1 MRHKYPG
8 WVKQGNQLTSERR
21 SKHQFMKVHKG
32 SVFSLCVMRLR
43 GQREEE
49 EGEFGGRIMLR
60 YVSLGE
66 QTRRSSVLLEGVW
79 LFEIL
84 KSPQRK

>member
-1 MRHKYPG
+1 
-8 WVKQGNQLTSERR
+8 
-21 SKHQFMKVHKG
+21 MKVHKG

-43 GQREEE
+43 GQREEEE